1 MICKGQTVALKRGAP
16 PRPFFPVKAAA
27 DSTFVFLHLFSLT
40 ISLADF
46 GQEVLKY
53 DLGQKASSSFV
64 CKVFFTVTDQVVK
77 LQYSKSRTATNFDD
91 CLTSQKSNKKGI
103 VS

>member
-16 PRPFFPVKAAA
+16 PRPFFLSRLLLTLP
-27 DSTFVFLHLFSLT
+27 FVFLHLFSLT

-64 CKVFFTVTDQVVK
+64 CEDF
-77 LQYSKSRTATNFDD
+77 LLL
-91 CLTSQKSNKKGI
+91 LTR
-103 VS
+103 

>member
-1 MICKGQTVALKRGAP
+1 MQRTDSSIEKRSAAAA
-16 PRPFFPVKAAA
+16 FFPVKAA

-64 CKVFFTVTDQVVK
+64 CEVF
-77 LQYSKSRTATNFDD
+77 LLL
-91 CLTSQKSNKKGI
+91 LTR
-103 VS
+103 